1 MPAPLSLLGSTS
13 EGAPKLDFSVAD
25 SRWVHGWRYQ
35 GSGMQ
40 RVPDRCACAFG
51 EFVAA
56 DRSGR
61 LRLAVSKVDWG
72 RVGGLEVREGG
83 SGRGFGSEGV
93 GPGGMWWRVRYGGG
107 AVRRACRRSAP
118 AADMRQKRALR

>member
-83 SGRGFGSEGV
+83 E
-93 GPGGMWWRVRYGGG
+93 GGG
-107 AVRRACRRSAP
+107 NSVARG
-118 AADMRQKRALR
+118 

>member
-61 LRLAVSKVDWG
+61 LRLAVSKVD
-72 RVGGLEVREGG
+72 
-83 SGRGFGSEGV
+83 
-93 GPGGMWWRVRYGGG
+93 
-107 AVRRACRRSAP
+107 
-118 AADMRQKRALR
+118 